1 MNQRCLSA
9 VALLTLACGSALPAC
24 LSMGGSVDVGWDLE
38 DGGDMGDSSGD
49 GDDGGDMGDSTG
61 DGQDEP
67 VAILPCDEACAQ
79 LQQCGAVSPEA
90 DCPQICSAEVPP
102 GVFSGECQQCM
113 AGSCQDASACLA
125 DRSVCGQP
133 LATQITVEVL
143 GLPAPAGSWAQAT
156 ILFSD
161 DVEVTT
167 PVTARVSTEGVALF
181 KFADILQ
188 PGVDYRLVY
197 FVDTDGDGS
206 CAGATDVTGQEAV
219 LVEEGGILAMQQQRV
234 WGGDVAQACGYFR
247 SRQELCAER
256 CAAEQACELVSRSDV
271 DCSWDCALADVAVTA
286 LCVECVEGRSCTEQV
301 ALCAQPGG
309 VCDPTFSLPNVV
321 YAAIVQGGEEAIGI
335 PAHGILLDA
344 DHELVKRSSP
354 VFAVRETGEA
364 TLNFGLSLHLGR
376 QYFTAVFLDRSGDG
390 ECSEGDD
397 VYLWAS
403 APIDVLSPDMHIWLL
418 ALQDAV
424 VTDCASILGD

>member
-9 VALLTLACGSALPAC
+9 AALLTFACGSALPAC

-38 DGGDMGDSSGD
+38 DGGGRGDSD
-49 GDDGGDMGDSTG
+49 GDEGGDSNGGGDVE
-61 DGQDEP
+61 DEP
-67 VAILPCDEACAQ
+67 FDALPCDEACAQ
-79 LQQCGAVSPEA
+79 LQQCGVVSPAA
-90 DCPQICSAEVPP
+90 DCLQICSAEVPP

-113 AGSCQDASACLA
+113 AGSCQEASACLVN
-125 DRSVCGQP
+125 RSVCGQP
-133 LATQITVEVL
+133 LATQIALHVK
-143 GLPAPAGSWAQAT
+143 GLPVPAGAWAQAT
-156 ILFSD
+156 MLFWD

-167 PVTARVSTEGVALF
+167 PVTARISTEGVARF
-181 KFADILQ
+181 MFADILQ
-188 PGVDYRLVY
+188 PGVAYRLVY

-206 CAGATDVTGQEAV
+206 CAGATDVTGEAAV
-219 LVEEGGILAMQQQRV
+219 LVEEGGILSMV
-234 WGGDVAQACGYFR
+234 KPLYWGGQVAEACGYFR

-256 CAAEQACELVSRSDV
+256 CAAEQACQLLSRSEAA
-271 DCSWDCALADVAVTA
+271 CSLDCASADVAVTA
-286 LCVECVEGRSCTEQV
+286 LCVECVEGRSCAEQV
-301 ALCAQPGG
+301 ALCVQPDG
-309 VCDPTFSLPNVV
+309 VCDPAFSLPNVV
-321 YAAIVQGGEEAIGI
+321 YAAIVQGADEAIGI